1 AGRLGTKESDGTRRS
16 CHPERR
22 RREGSAL
29 SVASAPRH
37 RPVRITYIGGPTAL
51 LEFAGARFLT
61 DPTFDPGGTAYPTP
75 HYTLHK
81 TAGPAYWRRARR
93 RTSPSCSPLAAR

>member
-1 AGRLGTKESDGTRRS
+1 MTAPGGLAERRSEGRFPFFPSRKTKRS

-29 SVASAPRH
+29 SVASAPRS
-37 RPVRITYIGGPTAL
+37 RSLRITYIGGPTAL

-81 TAGPAYWRRARR
+81 TAGPAG
-93 RTSPSCSPLAAR
+93 